1 MTTGLRWRIIILQA
15 GLIGI
20 LGFCA
25 GFLFWGSNFVGGM
38 VHDQL
43 SAQQIYFPA
52 QGSAALS
59 PAEFPDLQQYAGQQL
74 VNGDQAKAYA
84 NGFIGR
90 HLEKVANGKTYSQVS
105 ALAMANP
112 KDATLAGQ
120 KTTLFQGETLRG
132 LLLNAWGWSQV
143 GIYAFWAGIGLAVAT
158 VAVGLALLYELVLA
172 PRRET
177 QGVALGRRKT
187 AAPSAA

>member
-1 MTTGLRWRIIILQA
+1 MTTGLRWRILILQV

-38 VHDQL
+38 VHDQI

-52 QGSAALS
+52 QGSAALT
-59 PAEFPDLQQYAGQQL
+59 PAKFPDLQQYAGQQ
-74 VNGDQAKAYA
+74 VTNGDQARAYA

-90 HLEKVANGKTYSQVS
+90 HLEAVAGGRTYSQVS
-105 ALAMANP
+105 ALAIANP
-112 KDATLAGQ
+112 KDATLAAQ
-120 KTTLFQGETLRG
+120 KQTLFQGETLRG

-143 GIYAFWAGIGLAVAT
+143 GTYAFAAG
-158 VAVGLALLYELVLA
+158 VGLALAGVAVLLALVYELLFA

-177 QGVALGRRKT
+177 KGAVTWHRK
-187 AAPSAA
+187 ASLA